1 MVNIDENKLKAIENA
16 MSQIEKQFGKGS
28 VMKLGEYKA
37 MEIEAIPTGSL
48 SLDIALGI
56 GGVPRGRIIE
66 VYGPESSGKTTL
78 ALHVVA
84 EAQKMG
90 GEAAFIDAEHALDP
104 VYAKKLGVDIDNLIV
119 SQPDTGEQALEIT
132 ESLVRSG
139 ALDVIVVDS
148 VAALVP
154 KAEIDGDMG
163 DSHMGLQARLM
174 SQALRKLTGTINKSK
189 CVVIFINQLREKDE
203 FDLIGVVSYEF
214 DEKAPEAMY
223 SNLTEVQDRADVIID
238 FSHPNNL
245 DDILAYAKKNKT
257 KVVFATTGFS
267 KEQLDKIEEA
277 SKEIAIF
284 QSYNTSFGI
293 QMVTKILR
301 QVAKEFY
308 DNGYD
313 IEILEKHHNQKI
325 DAPSGT
331 AKLLY
336 EVMEDEI
343 KETTPVYDRSALH
356 EKRKKQ
362 EIGIQALRGGTIFGE
377 HEIMFA
383 GLDEIIEIKHTA
395 LSKDVFVQGALAA
408 AKALQDKEAG

>member
-1 MVNIDENKLKAIENA
+1 MKLVSLSALNQAVTISRQQIAVIVICISLIPEVVLRIAVHHIPINHQAAVLQVVITINRQQEAMHHRTIAAQRKVLQEQVAQRKAIHMTLMTMA
-16 MSQIEKQFGKGS
+16 MMISIWMAIMTMTDMTETAIMPMVWMMQWMNLKNWGIRMKVLLYGYGLMGK
-28 VMKLGEYKA
+28 K
-37 MEIEAIPTGSL
+37 
-48 SLDIALGI
+48 
-56 GGVPRGRIIE
+56 
-66 VYGPESSGKTTL
+66 
-78 ALHVVA
+78 VA
-84 EAQKMG
+84 
-90 GEAAFIDAEHALDP
+90 H
-104 VYAKKLGVDIDNLIV
+104 
-119 SQPDTGEQALEIT
+119 
-132 ESLVRSG
+132 
-139 ALDVIVVDS
+139 
-148 VAALVP
+148 
-154 KAEIDGDMG
+154 
-163 DSHMGLQARLM
+163 
-174 SQALRKLTGTINKSK
+174 
-189 CVVIFINQLREKDE
+189 QLREKDE

-343 KETTPVYDRSALH
+343 QGTTPVYDRSSLH
-356 EKRKKQ
+356 EKRKKE

-408 AKALQDKEAG
+408 AKALQDKEAGLFTLKTLY

>member
-1 MVNIDENKLKAIENA
+1 MQWMNLKNWGIR
-16 MSQIEKQFGKGS
+16 MKVLLYGYGLMGK
-28 VMKLGEYKA
+28 K
-37 MEIEAIPTGSL
+37 
-48 SLDIALGI
+48 
-56 GGVPRGRIIE
+56 
-66 VYGPESSGKTTL
+66 
-78 ALHVVA
+78 VA
-84 EAQKMG
+84 
-90 GEAAFIDAEHALDP
+90 H
-104 VYAKKLGVDIDNLIV
+104 
-119 SQPDTGEQALEIT
+119 
-132 ESLVRSG
+132 
-139 ALDVIVVDS
+139 
-148 VAALVP
+148 
-154 KAEIDGDMG
+154 
-163 DSHMGLQARLM
+163 
-174 SQALRKLTGTINKSK
+174 
-189 CVVIFINQLREKDE
+189 QLREKDE

-343 KETTPVYDRSALH
+343 QGTTPVYDRSSLH
-356 EKRKKQ
+356 EKRKK
-362 EIGIQALRGGTIFGE
+362 EERNIITVTSITEKVFKEEFTTLMKKSDAVVKGKVISVNFET
-377 HEIMFA
+377 FA
-383 GLDEIIEIKHTA
+383 GNAWTKITLQTA
-395 LSKDVFVQGALAA
+395 TMYM
-408 AKALQDKEAG
+408 

>member
-1 MVNIDENKLKAIENA
+1 MQWIHLKNWGIK
-16 MSQIEKQFGKGS
+16 MKVLLYGYGLMGK
-28 VMKLGEYKA
+28 K
-37 MEIEAIPTGSL
+37 
-48 SLDIALGI
+48 
-56 GGVPRGRIIE
+56 
-66 VYGPESSGKTTL
+66 
-78 ALHVVA
+78 VA
-84 EAQKMG
+84 
-90 GEAAFIDAEHALDP
+90 H
-104 VYAKKLGVDIDNLIV
+104 
-119 SQPDTGEQALEIT
+119 
-132 ESLVRSG
+132 
-139 ALDVIVVDS
+139 
-148 VAALVP
+148 
-154 KAEIDGDMG
+154 
-163 DSHMGLQARLM
+163 
-174 SQALRKLTGTINKSK
+174 
-189 CVVIFINQLREKDE
+189 QLREKDE

-325 DAPSGT
+325 DAP
-331 AKLLY
+331 
-336 EVMEDEI
+336 
-343 KETTPVYDRSALH
+343 
-356 EKRKKQ
+356 
-362 EIGIQALRGGTIFGE
+362 
-377 HEIMFA
+377 
-383 GLDEIIEIKHTA
+383 
-395 LSKDVFVQGALAA
+395 
-408 AKALQDKEAG
+408 

>member
-1 MVNIDENKLKAIENA
+1 MNLKNWGIR
-16 MSQIEKQFGKGS
+16 MKVLLYGYGLMGK
-28 VMKLGEYKA
+28 K
-37 MEIEAIPTGSL
+37 
-48 SLDIALGI
+48 
-56 GGVPRGRIIE
+56 
-66 VYGPESSGKTTL
+66 
-78 ALHVVA
+78 VA
-84 EAQKMG
+84 
-90 GEAAFIDAEHALDP
+90 H
-104 VYAKKLGVDIDNLIV
+104 
-119 SQPDTGEQALEIT
+119 
-132 ESLVRSG
+132 
-139 ALDVIVVDS
+139 
-148 VAALVP
+148 
-154 KAEIDGDMG
+154 
-163 DSHMGLQARLM
+163 
-174 SQALRKLTGTINKSK
+174 
-189 CVVIFINQLREKDE
+189 QLREKDE

-277 SKEIAIF
+277 SK
-284 QSYNTSFGI
+284 
-293 QMVTKILR
+293 

-408 AKALQDKEAG
+408 AKALQDKDHGLFTLKTLY